1 MHTVALQLAPILGAE
16 KSKVPFFIAGG
27 ALVVW
32 ALFLSLALGMR
43 KPEFPGGLQGQRIVS
58 AITAVLVLAAASTA
72 VITSGGPAKSAEAS
86 QGASGASTST
96 AAEAP
101 STPAPSTPATS
112 TPATSTPA
120 ATTPSAAA
128 PVGSSTTVGLSADA
142 QGRLA
147 YNTKQLSAK
156 AGNVTIKMANGSQL
170 EHNVTIAQGSTVLG
184 ATPTFAGGTRVLT
197 LKLKPGKYT
206 FYCSVP
212 GHRQAG
218 MEGTLTV
225 S

>member
-1 MHTVALQLAPILGAE
+1 MPGAHRLGSRPMHTVALQLAPILGAE

-58 AITAVLVLAAASTA
+58 AITAVL
-72 VITSGGPAKSAEAS
+72 
-86 QGASGASTST
+86 
-96 AAEAP
+96 
-101 STPAPSTPATS
+101 
-112 TPATSTPA
+112 
-120 ATTPSAAA
+120 
-128 PVGSSTTVGLSADA
+128 
-142 QGRLA
+142 
-147 YNTKQLSAK
+147 
-156 AGNVTIKMANGSQL
+156 
-170 EHNVTIAQGSTVLG
+170 G

-197 LKLKPGKYT
+197 LKLKPGKYA

-212 GHRQAG
+212 GHRQGG